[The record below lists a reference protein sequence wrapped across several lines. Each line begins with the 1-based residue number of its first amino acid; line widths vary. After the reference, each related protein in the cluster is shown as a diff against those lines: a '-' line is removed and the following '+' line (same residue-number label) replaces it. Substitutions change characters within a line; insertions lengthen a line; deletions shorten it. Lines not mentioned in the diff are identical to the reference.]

1 VPAIAGALENA
12 LKRGVFVV
20 LLVPGEPEP
29 YVAQWRQNPERAA
42 FFEQIEALGRH
53 ENFTLAAL
61 AGPTQ
66 TDGRRYVYVHA
77 KLMLIDDVWAT
88 IGSCNLHANSLYGH
102 SEMNASVWDS
112 NAVKAL
118 RCQLFL
124 EHLGQDTCHLDDRSA
139 VQLYQ
144 SIAYR
149 NDSRWRDGNDDW
161 DGSIACSLKPQAY
174 GKTHGPD
181 NVLAPSSG
189 KTA

>member
-1 VPAIAGALENA
+1 
-12 LKRGVFVV
+12 
-20 LLVPGEPEP
+20 
-29 YVAQWRQNPERAA
+29 
-42 FFEQIEALGRH
+42 
-53 ENFTLAAL
+53 
-61 AGPTQ
+61 
-66 TDGRRYVYVHA
+66 
-77 KLMLIDDVWAT
+77 MLIDDAWAT